1 MADFAANVV
10 ANVKMFYIKKSE
22 HFTLITTSLISNI
35 KTLSFERVGAKFES
49 SSMSDYFYSREW
61 MDRHIDPINNCVSR
75 EFKEGVDV
83 FIAFSSNQTY
93 FIEGKPCYFLVQ
105 DVKTENNVT
114 REPYLAIFTE
124 SSSKVIIIYG

>member
-1 MADFAANVV
+1 
-10 ANVKMFYIKKSE
+10 
-22 HFTLITTSLISNI
+22 
-35 KTLSFERVGAKFES
+35 
-49 SSMSDYFYSREW
+49 

-124 SSSKVIIIYG
+124 SGSKVIIIYGRCIDETSSKLSGLKSHDCYVIMQRLFPFAFKELLPKNVHIAILGNFFKKKI